1 MRATFTTGILF
12 LCGTLAACGD
22 NEEEEANEEAT
33 ASALVNKL
41 TGSTFEIDDDANL
54 VVNVM
59 GNNDWISVSDS
70 KTNDLPTGQNDDSY
84 SGGGKEDDLC
94 PSVGTGSIPNNK
106 SDLKTFAVYVEPGT
120 SAGDPGYLHVAWSR
134 VQDPTGTTLMDF
146 EFNQNKTKCGNGV
159 NPIRT
164 VGDFLIEYKLEN
176 GGTRATIVLRTWDGS
191 AWGGETD
198 LSAANKAIGTINTTA
213 ITSGNSDGFGA
224 LSPRTFGEASVDLDL
239 IFNAGSC
246 QSFGSAFVKSRSSVP
261 FTAALKDFIR
271 PIDIALSN
279 CGKVI
284 IRKETVPDALTDQ
297 FTFTHNLL
305 TDPVQMSSTF
315 QLADGGNKEFA
326 NVLIGTGYTVTETIP
341 SNYSLSINCSASTG
355 VTPTTD
361 NGTGQVGFAID
372 SPSDIVDCTYTNTRN
387 TGSILITKTRKHA
400 ATGSG
405 DYPHVGVNFTVNG
418 QTVTTNALGQACI
431 DGLPFATYAV
441 TETVPTGYVAD
452 GGATKNATVT
462 QVGSCTDGIANEATV
477 AFSNTP
483 LTNLTVSVDSQVAG
497 GTASTIQCVPGNAQP
512 VATGSGG
519 DGSTTLS
526 DLLPGTYVC
535 TVIIDP

>member
-224 LSPRTFGEASVDLDL
+224 LSPRTFGE
-239 IFNAGSC
+239 
-246 QSFGSAFVKSRSSVP
+246 
-261 FTAALKDFIR
+261 
-271 PIDIALSN
+271 
-279 CGKVI
+279 
-284 IRKETVPDALTDQ
+284 
-297 FTFTHNLL
+297 
-305 TDPVQMSSTF
+305 
-315 QLADGGNKEFA
+315 
-326 NVLIGTGYTVTETIP
+326 
-341 SNYSLSINCSASTG
+341 SI
-355 VTPTTD
+355 
-361 NGTGQVGFAID
+361 
-372 SPSDIVDCTYTNTRN
+372 
-387 TGSILITKTRKHA
+387 SI
-400 ATGSG
+400 
-405 DYPHVGVNFTVNG
+405 
-418 QTVTTNALGQACI
+418 
-431 DGLPFATYAV
+431 
-441 TETVPTGYVAD
+441 
-452 GGATKNATVT
+452 
-462 QVGSCTDGIANEATV
+462 
-477 AFSNTP
+477 
-483 LTNLTVSVDSQVAG
+483 
-497 GTASTIQCVPGNAQP
+497 
-512 VATGSGG
+512 
-519 DGSTTLS
+519 
-526 DLLPGTYVC
+526 
-535 TVIIDP
+535 